1 MRPASPWNRNP
12 VDWTENKTINI
23 TLTTITFI
31 IMKKLIFTVILLS
44 VGGFSFA
51 QNIKL
56 GHINSTQLLSLMP
69 ETKGADSTLQ
79 KFGTQLE
86 NQLKTM
92 SAEYESKVNSYKK
105 EEASMA
111 DPIKQLRIKEITDL
125 EDRIQD
131 FQQTAQ
137 QSIQKKK
144 EELYSPIIKKADEA
158 IKAVAKDK
166 GYTYIF
172 DSSVGALLYAN
183 DSDEIL
189 GLVKAKLGLK

>member
-1 MRPASPWNRNP
+1 
-12 VDWTENKTINI
+12 
-23 TLTTITFI
+23 
-31 IMKKLIFTVILLS
+31 MKKLIFTVIILS
-44 VGGFSFA
+44 VAAFAYA

-79 KFGTQLE
+79 KFGAQLE

-105 EEASMA
+105 DEASMA
-111 DPIKQLRIKEITDL
+111 EPIKQLRIKEITDL

-189 GLVKAKLGLK
+189 GMVKAKLGLK

>member
-1 MRPASPWNRNP
+1 
-12 VDWTENKTINI
+12 
-23 TLTTITFI
+23 
-31 IMKKLIFTVILLS
+31 MKKLIFTVIILS
-44 VGGFSFA
+44 VAGFTNA

-92 SAEYESKVNSYKK
+92 SAEYESKVNNYKK

-189 GLVKAKLGLK
+189 GMVKAKLGLK